1 MLKFNFKLFL
11 TLFLLLSTL
20 IYIRD
25 MLTNQMIL
33 VICGS
38 SGTREKSR
46 LSGPIAEVDED
57 PYGYLA
63 IRDACI
69 KCIMGKCA
77 MAGHDVP
84 ALPPDKEPLEERM
97 GKLENDFV
105 TLKERTSA
113 DVEGVEKHIQS
124 DRSRIKRLEDSH
136 SGLKED
142 KKALHK
148 RVTTLK
154 ETLEHEAKAGLL
166 IGMDVM
172 GPEGFVLD
180 FANAKA
186 IIDSCNQ
193 FIFPIALHAKPNHVD
208 RRPVYAD
215 HKVTIAPQQA
225 VNLRVRMRS
234 TLPAERDF
242 ICASADSLAR
252 SGQRMRS
259 AVGRAASKL
268 LPRSP
273 WSSPSSSSRPPV
285 TEAQATVNTVQ
296 QSGRVV

>member
-154 ETLEHEAKAGLL
+154 ETLEHEAKVEVG
-166 IGMDVM
+166 
-172 GPEGFVLD
+172 EGASD

>member
-1 MLKFNFKLFL
+1 MG
-11 TLFLLLSTL
+11 
-20 IYIRD
+20 RGH
-25 MLTNQMIL
+25 L
-33 VICGS
+33 V
-38 SGTREKSR
+38 
-46 LSGPIAEVDED
+46 ED
-57 PYGYLA
+57 L
-63 IRDACI
+63 
-69 KCIMGKCA
+69 
-77 MAGHDVP
+77 
-84 ALPPDKEPLEERM
+84 
-97 GKLENDFV
+97 
-105 TLKERTSA
+105 
-113 DVEGVEKHIQS
+113 
-124 DRSRIKRLEDSH
+124 
-136 SGLKED
+136 
-142 KKALHK
+142 
-148 RVTTLK
+148 
-154 ETLEHEAKAGLL
+154 KAGLL